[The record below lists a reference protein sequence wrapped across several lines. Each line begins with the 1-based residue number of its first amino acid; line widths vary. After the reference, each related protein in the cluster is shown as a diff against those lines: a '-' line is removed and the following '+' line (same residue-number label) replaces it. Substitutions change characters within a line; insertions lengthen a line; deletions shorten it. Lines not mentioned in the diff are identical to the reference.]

1 MTLECQRENDN
12 VQCQMRFLEKNHI
25 EYVANISLTIIKK
38 KMNLTVV
45 ILSFLT
51 KFPNF
56 SCQCGIKNMP

>member
-38 KMNLTVV
+38 KDEFDGGN
-45 ILSFLT
+45 IIISHQISKFLM
-51 KFPNF
+51 
-56 SCQCGIKNMP
+56 SMRY